1 LYSGTLQTIKIPSK
15 SPEARYFE
23 VGSKDRHNTS
33 ARWSY
38 RVFRLFE
45 SSAFQTLI
53 IPSAAPE
60 AKTFEELYFIHD
72 RQLTLDL
79 CSVMI
84 LTGVSYSGVHI
95 LTV

>member
-1 LYSGTLQTIKIPSK
+1 LYSGTLQIIKIPSK

-23 VGSKDRHNTS
+23 VGSKDRHKTS

-45 SSAFQTLI
+45 SSAFQILI
-53 IPSAAPE
+53 MPSAAPE
-60 AKTFEELYFIHD
+60 AKIFEELYFIQD
-72 RQLTLDL
+72 KQLTLDL

-84 LTGVSYSGVHI
+84 LTGVSYSGAQI
-95 LTV
+95 LIV